1 MSWNK
6 RYLEALCSVQKQK
19 HKYQA
24 IDSLQLGRA
33 LRGVCGGLFFSFF
46 IPTGI
51 TSLVKYEFVTWLL
64 FTLVAWWRGTY
75 QPDITS
81 TGSVIWVR
89 ISLQWVKLATTL
101 GFYRLICFPLVRLVL
116 WYGCLVCLVWS
127 SFADPYHGLM
137 VDRLVVSHTFCL
149 VPCAVYILWNL
160 QYLACLFV
168 VGWFKGDLLSVFEA
182 VIWARDIYFQQG
194 DINLYVTIS
203 NIQCPAYFQSRRSQI

>member
-1 MSWNK
+1 MPCCQLISVFIVTWKSAQPYLPGSKIRCLMSWNK

-24 IDSLQLGRA
+24 IGSLQLGRA

-116 WYGCLVCLVWS
+116 WYGCLVGLVWS

-137 VDRLVVSHTFCL
+137 VVRLVVSDTLC
-149 VPCAVYILWNL
+149 
-160 QYLACLFV
+160 
-168 VGWFKGDLLSVFEA
+168 G
-182 VIWARDIYFQQG
+182 
-194 DINLYVTIS
+194 LYSMELTIS
-203 NIQCPAYFQSRRSQI
+203 GLFACCWLI